1 MADGSSKQRII
12 DSIKDVTNILVTV
25 SANPSVDELSA
36 ALALTIFLN
45 KLGKHATAVFS
56 GEVPPAISFLNPDK
70 TFEQTAN
77 SLRDF
82 IIALDKE
89 KADHL
94 RYKVVDD
101 AVKIFITPYRTTIS
115 EKDLEFSQGDYNV
128 ELVVALNVENGE
140 RIDAALT
147 AHGRILHDAIVVTM
161 TAGGIKSGLGSVDWH
176 EDSASGV
183 SEMMVELIN
192 DLRTQSA
199 ALDEQIATAL
209 LTGIVA
215 VTNRF
220 SNNLTSS
227 RVMTVAANLMAIG
240 ANQQLVAM
248 KIAESEA
255 RAERPQAIEEAK
267 DRKKPGADKNSSES
281 EQDRADGAL
290 SINHEKEGS
299 LDEVSHQTI
308 QEKRHKAAQ
317 SAQTKLAH
325 IEMVNNSAA
334 SSQADSNPTAGS
346 GDNEDDEPAPVKPPE
361 IKLPPV
367 QSSVKTSTPEPVG
380 STPSMGGTLNATTE
394 QAAKDK
400 ERELQNN
407 QNKTI
412 LTHGEYIGS
421 NEPSFGDT
429 PLNAAMGKSDEP
441 PKIDPFANNSS
452 TAALPGMG
460 APEIPPASSADESI
474 MDAIAKDTT
483 QLAGKPAAPAS
494 PSVNDRESALA
505 AVDAAL
511 SAAPPAAAVTSPA
524 APPAQAST
532 QSTGKSA
539 VPTLAELEA
548 APSASSASALPPMPD
563 FSTLPPIPPAPTGTP
578 AGLPP
583 VPPLGGGMPSA
594 PVAPESAAAL
604 QNTSFNP
611 SQFQIPGQK

>member
-128 ELVVALNVENGE
+128 ELVVALNVENSE

-161 TAGGIKSGLGSVDWH
+161 TAGGVKSGLGSVDWH

-267 DRKKPGADKNSSES
+267 DRKKPGADKKSSES
-281 EQDRADGAL
+281 EQARADGAL

-308 QEKRHKAAQ
+308 QEKRHEAAQ

-334 SSQADSNPTAGS
+334 PSQTDSPAGN
-346 GDNEDDEPAPVKPPE
+346 GDDEDDEPAPVKPPE

-367 QSSVKTSTPEPVG
+367 QSSVKTSMPEPIG
-380 STPSMGGTLNATTE
+380 STPLMGGTLNATTE

-460 APEIPPASSADESI
+460 APETPSASSADESI
-474 MDAIAKDTT
+474 MDAIARDTT
-483 QLAGKPAAPAS
+483 QLTGKPATLAS
-494 PSVNDRESALA
+494 PAVNDRESALA

-511 SAAPPAAAVTSPA
+511 SAAPPAAAVASPVQ
-524 APPAQAST
+524 PAQGPMQSAS
-532 QSTGKSA
+532 KSA
-539 VPTLAELEA
+539 TPTLAELEA
-548 APSASSASALPPMPD
+548 AAPASSAPTLPPMPD

-594 PVAPESAAAL
+594 PVAPEPAAAP
-604 QNTSFNP
+604 QSTGFNP